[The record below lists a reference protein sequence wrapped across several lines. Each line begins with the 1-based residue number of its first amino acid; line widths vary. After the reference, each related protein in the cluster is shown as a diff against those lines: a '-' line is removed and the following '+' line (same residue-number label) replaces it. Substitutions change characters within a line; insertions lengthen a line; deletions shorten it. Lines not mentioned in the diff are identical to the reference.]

1 MTQSACSKGAAIPV
15 AWQHATILLSA
26 LLSLFVSVSLAQ
38 AKTPA
43 PTTTLFE
50 NVRVFDGKGNRLTAP
65 TSVRIKGNLIEKIGA
80 DAASGI
86 ASDTLVIDGGGR
98 TLMPGLIDAHTH
110 MLYTIVPQAA
120 ILTSDLGYL
129 NVAATKAAH
138 DMLMRGFTSVRDVGG
153 PVFGLKK
160 GIDTGLVPGPRIWP
174 SGLSISQ
181 TGGHGDFRL
190 PNEVAADSHSHAEM
204 LGAVADAP
212 AEVQAAVRQQLALG
226 ASQIKLMAGG
236 GVSSPFD
243 PLDVTQYSPA
253 EMRIAVETAANWG
266 TYVTVHAYTPA
277 AIRQAVEAGVKSVEH
292 GHLIDEPTAKLM
304 AERGTWI
311 ILQAFLDDEDA
322 VPFPPGSA
330 ARAKQMRMIE
340 GTGNAYQLARKY
352 GVRIGWGSDTLFD
365 QRLATRQGAQLAKL
379 KLWFNP
385 AEILKTATGD
395 NAQLLALS
403 GLRSPYPGRIGV
415 VEEGALADLLLVDGD
430 PTQQI
435 DLIADPG
442 KNFVVIMKDGV
453 IYKNSLP

>member
-1 MTQSACSKGAAIPV
+1 MMVRRFFAA
-15 AWQHATILLSA
+15 AWKHAAVIVCGITGGCLLP
-26 LLSLFVSVSLAQ
+26 SVSA
-38 AKTPA
+38 AAAPDPA
-43 PTTTLFE
+43 VTLFQ
-50 NVRVFDGKGNRLTAP
+50 NVRIYDGKGSELSPP
-65 TSVRIKGNLIEKIGA
+65 TSVKISGNLIQTIGPA
-80 DAASGI
+80 AASDLPTNARI
-86 ASDTLVIDGGGR
+86 IDGGGR

-110 MLYTIVPQAA
+110 MLYTIVPQVS

-153 PVFGLKK
+153 SVFGLKK

-204 LGAVADAP
+204 LGAVADSP

-304 AERGTWI
+304 AERRTWI
-311 ILQAFLDDEDA
+311 ILQPFLDDEDA

-330 ARAKQMRMIE
+330 ARTKQLRMIE
-340 GTGNAYQLARKY
+340 GTGNAYRLARKY

-379 KLWFNP
+379 KQWFSP
-385 AEILKTATGD
+385 AEIVRIATGD

-403 GLRSPYPGRIGV
+403 GLRSPYAGRIGV

-430 PTQQI
+430 PTNQI
-435 DLIADPG
+435 DLIADPDR
-442 KNFVVIMKDGV
+442 NFLVIMKDGA
-453 IYKNSLP
+453 IYKNRLP